1 MKKQSG
7 FTLIEI
13 AIVLVIIGLLLG
25 GVLKGQEMIENGKV
39 KNLVNDFNG
48 VVAAYN
54 SYRDRYRQIP
64 GDDSQATARGWTTV
78 AALANG
84 NGNGQLTPATPFAA
98 NGENLQFWLHL
109 RGAQLITGD
118 TATGATVSSLPKNAF
133 GGYLGV
139 RQTGG
144 LAVLGGLGPVML
156 CAANI
161 PAKAAVALDTQL
173 DDGNPS
179 TGSVRA
185 SVFATANNQAPA
197 QAANTPTYVE
207 PSYYTICRQ
216 L

>member
-64 GDDSQATARGWTTV
+64 GDDSQATARGWTGVT
-78 AALANG
+78 ALANG
-84 NGNGQLTPATPFAA
+84 GGNGQLAAATPFAA

-118 TATGATVSSLPKNAF
+118 TATGATVASLPKNAF

-139 RQTGG
+139 RQSAA
-144 LAVLGGLGPVML
+144 AVLGGLGPVML

-173 DDGNPS
+173 DDGNPQ

-197 QAANTPTYVE
+197 GAAGTTTYVE
-207 PSYYTICRQ
+207 PNYYTICRQ